1 VSVADGLKQGVWCSS
16 SSSSMAVIAAVAAI
30 VVVVGQETET
40 GLTATVVAVQA
51 VLCYSSLADVHAF
64 SVHPNQL

>member
-1 VSVADGLKQGVWCSS
+1 
-16 SSSSMAVIAAVAAI
+16 MAVIAAVAAI

-40 GLTATVVAVQA
+40 GLTNSSETGLTATVVAVQA
-51 VLCYSSLADVHAF
+51 VLCYSSLADVRVF